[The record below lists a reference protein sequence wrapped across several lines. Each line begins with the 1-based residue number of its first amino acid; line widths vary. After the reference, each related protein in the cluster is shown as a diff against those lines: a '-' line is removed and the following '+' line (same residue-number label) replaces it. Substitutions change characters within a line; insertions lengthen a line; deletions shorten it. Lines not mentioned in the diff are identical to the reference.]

1 MKIII
6 IGKIVDV
13 QPELNILWLKYSLKH
28 SLVEILIYYKRL
40 LSLLL
45 ASFLIYILPVEGYL
59 TIRQRGRVV

>member
-13 QPELNILWLKYSLKH
+13 QPELNILKIFLKH
-28 SLVEILIYYKRL
+28 SLFEILIYYKRL